1 MCTKKAKFILFLTVI
16 FLGLCSAGPVM
27 ALDFADWA
35 ANIWFKVKV
44 SEKGKA
50 GDVVSLST
58 PQGGDVVKNDE
69 KTTDTYLVIQNY
81 NYNDNAFDVAYCTF
95 DGTRWSTQSGF
106 TWPIIGGEP
115 TRFLTLFNFTRQQS
129 TNIAEEYWVPLEVR
143 GTEAGNTVGEISS
156 ASFQN
161 LGGIFLETVGTPDIT
176 KRGVGSVKFTGSLV
190 KGDATKITS
199 KLPDGCQIV
208 PGM

>member
-1 MCTKKAKFILFLTVI
+1 MCIKKAKFILLLTVI
-16 FLGLCSAGPVM
+16 FLGVYSAGPVM

-58 PQGGDVVKNDE
+58 PQGGDVVTNNE
-69 KTTDTYLVIQNY
+69 KTTDTYLVITDY
-81 NYNDNAFDVAYCTF
+81 DFDVNTFRVAYCTF
-95 DGTRWSTQSGF
+95 DGTRWSTQTGL

-115 TRFLTLFNFTRQQS
+115 KKFLTLFNFKRQQS
-129 TNIAEEYWVPLEVR
+129 ANIAEEYWVPLEVR
-143 GTEAGNTVGEISS
+143 GDEAANTVGEITS
-156 ASFQN
+156 ASLTH
-161 LGGIFLETVGTPDIT
+161 LGGVFLETIGTPEVA
-176 KRGVGSVKFTGSLV
+176 KRGVGRVTFYGNLV
-190 KGDATKITS
+190 RGDASAVTS

-208 PGM
+208 PGS